1 MGRLSKLGEEG
12 RFFQTAVAHRGG
24 NCYEK
29 GRGGEELI
37 NVEKE
42 RFQNLTKTMAEDLY
56 YSMKWRRMGTAVII
70 NNLDLEQPPTK
81 NDVESMGTVLKDL
94 GFDVE
99 VHVNLTS
106 QGMNMVKRKVTE
118 ESKHKD
124 ANCFLMLIISHGTAD
139 FILDKDR
146 EKTWNIESLV
156 TEVCDV
162 QSLVGKPKLFFIEAC
177 RGKENNFSTQR
188 MTKSSA
194 SPQQSGI
201 SLPSKQDV
209 FVGFATVPG
218 FVSFTNMKGSPY
230 LQALS
235 SILSS
240 HHATTD
246 LSDIHLLVKRKLAG
260 MNLGSDGARQGAEE
274 RSSLLSKLLFS
285 RYEGN
290 HAGNI
295 DIKLESSMLDKLSS
309 LTTFMS
315 GIQNSSSTSA
325 ASVSIPIKLTEN
337 LHSEMSNMSLS
348 SSLSSQSTA
357 ARSQY
362 FSSLSSPTP
371 MVETTNKRPASLI
384 FLSGGS
390 KPPRSAMFSN
400 PLSTSYSSSQS
411 VSSNQDSPN
420 SVDSFS
426 SPNSP
431 ITLKITPT
439 PSIFTN
445 QSTTNIHVVEIES
458 SNVEEGLNDLLK
470 KVTEVYGG
478 EGKVKVKKSKKKE
491 KNSYSVKFIGP
502 ENAAILLEKA
512 LKSVKELNIKSDLW
526 KFTQR
531 LEVSVV

>member
-1 MGRLSKLGEEG
+1 M
-12 RFFQTAVAHRGG
+12 
-24 NCYEK
+24 
-29 GRGGEELI
+29 
-37 NVEKE
+37 
-42 RFQNLTKTMAEDLY
+42 
-56 YSMKWRRMGTAVII
+56 
-70 NNLDLEQPPTK
+70 
-81 NDVESMGTVLKDL
+81 VLK
-94 GFDVE
+94 
-99 VHVNLTS
+99 
-106 QGMNMVKRKVTE
+106 
-118 ESKHKD
+118 
-124 ANCFLMLIISHGTAD
+124 
-139 FILDKDR
+139 
-146 EKTWNIESLV
+146 
-156 TEVCDV
+156 
-162 QSLVGKPKLFFIEAC
+162 
-177 RGKENNFSTQR
+177 
-188 MTKSSA
+188 
-194 SPQQSGI
+194 
-201 SLPSKQDV
+201 
-209 FVGFATVPG
+209 
-218 FVSFTNMKGSPY
+218 
-230 LQALS
+230 ALS

-274 RSSLLSKLLFS
+274 RSSLLNKLLFS
-285 RYEGN
+285 RYEGY

-295 DIKLESSMLDKLSS
+295 DIKSESSMLGRLSS
-309 LTTFMS
+309 LTTFMP

-325 ASVSIPIKLTEN
+325 PSVSIPIKLTDN

-362 FSSLSSPTP
+362 FSSLSSPTT
-371 MVETTNKRPASLI
+371 VAETINKRPASLI
-384 FLSGGS
+384 FSSGVS

-426 SPNSP
+426 SAKPP
-431 ITLKITPT
+431 ITLQITPT

-445 QSTTNIHVVEIES
+445 QSTTNIHVIEIES
-458 SNVEEGLNDLLK
+458 SDVEEGLNDLLK

-491 KNSYSVKFIGP
+491 KNSYSVKYIGP
-502 ENAAILLEKA
+502 EKAALLLEKA
-512 LKSVKELNIKSDLW
+512 LKSVKELNGKSDLW